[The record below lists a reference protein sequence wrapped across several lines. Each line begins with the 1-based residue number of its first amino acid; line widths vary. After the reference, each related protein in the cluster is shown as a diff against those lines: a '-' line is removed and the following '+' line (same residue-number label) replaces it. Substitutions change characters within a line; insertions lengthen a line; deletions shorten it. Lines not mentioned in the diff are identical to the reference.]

1 VRPRVGAAFYAHDK
15 SSHVVRTVT
24 SSARTSVR
32 FVFLVLVM
40 ACAIGCDRITKHAA
54 TELLSHRPTQSFL
67 ADSLRL
73 TYAENAGGFLS
84 LGAALPPLVRATV
97 FTVVTGLLL
106 VVLLVALLR
115 ARWSLRQGTAIALFV
130 AGGASNWLD
139 RALRGS
145 VVDFLNIGVGW
156 LRTGIFNFADV
167 AIMLGIA
174 LFVLSELS
182 ARPKPVRRAFHD

>member
-1 VRPRVGAAFYAHDK
+1 M
-15 SSHVVRTVT
+15 SSV
-24 SSARTSVR
+24 RTSVR
-32 FVFLVLVM
+32 FAFLALVM
-40 ACAIGCDRITKHAA
+40 ASTIGCDRLTKHAA
-54 TELLSHRPTQSFL
+54 TELLSHRPAQSFL

-84 LGAALPPLVRATV
+84 LGAALPPVVRTTV
-97 FTVVTGLLL
+97 FTVGTGLFL
-106 VVLLVALLR
+106 VALLVALLR
-115 ARWSLRQGTAIALFV
+115 SRWSIWRSTAIALFL
-130 AGGASNWLD
+130 AGGISNWVD

-182 ARPKPVRRAFHD
+182 ARRKPIRRAPSA